1 FGAGFRRA
9 CTQAL
14 RICIGNML
22 TIKKPFLLII
32 GDMTNPR
39 NAKTAFGLRDWAR
52 ADCLG
57 QLRFTEEAVDIGLPS
72 MTVLQAAAEGVKT
85 AVIGIAPHGGV
96 LPTQWVPI
104 MQDVL
109 RAGLDIASGLH
120 SRLNDIPEIADL
132 AAALGRTL
140 HDVRHTTLSLPVGNG
155 KPRAGL
161 RLLTVGTDCALGKKY
176 TAMTIAKGMNAHG
189 LKADFRATGQTGIL
203 IAGGGIA
210 IDAVVGDFISGAAE
224 MLSPENDPDHWDVIE
239 GQGAILHPAY
249 APVTLGLLYGSQPDA
264 LVLCDDPLRE
274 RLNDFPHVRCPT
286 IQEAMDAYLPLARAV
301 NPAARFVGISL
312 NTSSMS
318 ESEAFATIARTAEE
332 TGLACFDP
340 IRTGVSAVVDVLA
353 EFPGS
358 AKH

>member
-1 FGAGFRRA
+1 
-9 CTQAL
+9 
-14 RICIGNML
+14 ML

-57 QLRFTEEAVDIGLPS
+57 QLRFAEDAVDIGLPS
-72 MTVLQAAAEGVKT
+72 MTVPQAAAEGVKT

-96 LPTQWVPI
+96 LPAHWVPI
-104 MQDVL
+104 LQDVL
-109 RAGLDIASGLH
+109 RAGIDIASGLH
-120 SRLNDIPEIADL
+120 SRLKDIPEIADL
-132 AAALGRTL
+132 AASLGRTL
-140 HDVRHTTLSLPVGNG
+140 HDVRHTTLALPVGNG
-155 KPRAGL
+155 KPRAGR

-176 TAMTIAKGMNAHG
+176 TAMAIAKGMNARG

-210 IDAVVGDFISGAAE
+210 IDAVVADFISGAAE

-264 LVLCDDPLRE
+264 LILCDDPLRE
-274 RLNDFPHVRCPT
+274 RLNDFPHVPCPT
-286 IQEAMDAYLPLARAV
+286 LQEAMDAYLPLAHAV

-340 IRTGVSAVVDVLA
+340 IRTGVDAVVDVLA
-353 EFPGS
+353 DFAGVHATES
-358 AKH
+358 KTQKIQ